1 MKECTLKNCGYEEA
15 QNLLLSRGISKPLF
29 SVEAWKTGRNYSLG
43 VDVGAHSAHSGVEES
58 ASASLVAEILLNM
71 ASPVSAPTALLG
83 EEADQ

>member
-1 MKECTLKNCGYEEA
+1 M
-15 QNLLLSRGISKPLF
+15 
-29 SVEAWKTGRNYSLG
+29 
-43 VDVGAHSAHSGVEES
+43 GAHSAHSGVEES